1 MSDVSFYN
9 SWPDGEALYAF
20 EPTLFHLPEHLALQQ
35 PEGWQAFY
43 AVAEKRKRIV
53 ASLFVN
59 VSHRK
64 GTTAVRSPYGDLE
77 CTDDIPAE
85 TLLSFLKFADDE
97 LSRMVDSIEIKMKPA
112 AYAPRTHAHVFSFL
126 HAVGFRT
133 TAADISSCIHVSGD
147 FEGAIRK
154 AESQVLHK
162 AVHAGFTASLMGG
175 DKLDD
180 AYAFI
185 ADHHQKKNYPVS
197 MTLAQLQQTAT
208 LFRERYLAFGV
219 HTGDTMVAAAIA
231 IRVSSRVLNLFYIDH
246 DSQYDKY
253 SPPVLLIAA
262 LFDYCAM
269 NHIPLLDLGTS
280 SLPDGPNIG
289 LLSFK
294 MRMGAQPSVKPSLSK
309 IYRHG

>member
-1 MSDVSFYN
+1 MSFYN
-9 SWPDGEALYAF
+9 GWPDGDALYAF

-43 AVAEKRKRIV
+43 AVAETRKRIV

-59 VSHRK
+59 VSDKK

-77 CTDDIPAE
+77 CADDISAE
-85 TLLSFLKFADDE
+85 TLFSFIKFADDE
-97 LSRMVDSIEIKMKPA
+97 LSRQADSIEIKMKPS
-112 AYAPRTHAHVFSFL
+112 AYAPRAHAQVFSFL

-133 TAADISSCIHVSGD
+133 TGVDISSCIHVSGD

-154 AESQVLHK
+154 NESQVLHK
-162 AVHAGFTASLMGG
+162 AVHAGFTASLMAA
-175 DKLDD
+175 DKLSD

-185 ADHHQKKNYPVS
+185 ARHHQKKNYPVS
-197 MTLAQLQQTAT
+197 MTWTQLLQTST
-208 LFRERYLAFGV
+208 LFRERYLTFGV
-219 HTGDTMVAAAIA
+219 HTGETMVAAAIA
-231 IRVSSRVLNLFYIDH
+231 IRVSDRVLNLFYIDH

-294 MRMGAQPSVKPSLSK
+294 IRMGAQPSVKPTLSK